1 MNDFDELKEVEDFEI
16 TSHPEDDDP
25 EQYAGDNVEVE
36 LALLGFG
43 EDLLDLEVSSEGM
56 E

>member
-1 MNDFDELKEVEDFEI
+1 MNDFDEFKEEQDFEI

-25 EQYAGDNVEVE
+25 EQYAGENVEVE

-43 EDLLDLEVSSEGM
+43 EDLLDVQISFEGV